1 MFRKRTK
8 KVGKQNLRK
17 QQDEDEYIEDDEND
31 TQTGLSIRKTIKK
44 QKILASLPL
53 ASLPMTIPGTISSS
67 TENNVGKNNS
77 NNNGNNDQSSSNQQ
91 QPSSE
96 LSVLATKHK
105 DNMEAFI
112 ESKIAKSTAATAN
125 KPTGI
130 TGRDESKD
138 SITNGETDISEEGLY
153 QQLALEVTND
163 TIENKTSNNSNSTDI
178 DGPNRGKQQD
188 SGDQEAGALLVGTG
202 IAEVILPVT
211 SHRHAAVASSWV
223 RNSNSSSLSSA
234 VPSSER
240 HKHTLPTTTPKPFV
254 KFRKQFT
261 RNIHQDKN
269 NNNNNNQSKEH
280 VTNEQK
286 NQDNANSMRQGFD
299 AFRGN
304 LTSDYSNNNN
314 NYERNGQRSN
324 NNSWVGKNRDD
335 EAYAHFL
342 KTAITGKRM
351 R

>member
-8 KVGKQNLRK
+8 KVGKQNLRR
-17 QQDEDEYIEDDEND
+17 QQVENIEDDDDEND

-44 QKILASLPL
+44 QKILASLP
-53 ASLPMTIPGTISSS
+53 MTIPGTLSSS
-67 TENNVGKNNS
+67 TGNNIGNNNS
-77 NNNGNNDQSSSNQQ
+77 NNNGNIDQSSSNQQ

-112 ESKIAKSTAATAN
+112 ESKIATSNAATAN
-125 KPTGI
+125 RPTGI
-130 TGRDESKD
+130 TERDESKD
-138 SITNGETDISEEGLY
+138 GIADGETDISEEGLY
-153 QQLALEVTND
+153 QQLALEVTNG
-163 TIENKTSNNSNSTDI
+163 TIENKTSSNSNSTDI
-178 DGPNRGKQQD
+178 DGPNRGKQKD

-202 IAEVILPVT
+202 IAEVILPAT
-211 SHRHAAVASSWV
+211 SHRHAAVATSWV

-240 HKHTLPTTTPKPFV
+240 HKHTLPDTTPKPFV
-254 KFRKQFT
+254 KFRKQYT
-261 RNIHQDKN
+261 RNTHQDNNHNNKN
-269 NNNNNNQSKEH
+269 SQSKEH
-280 VTNEQK
+280 VTNEQQI
-286 NQDNANSMRQGFD
+286 QDNANSVRQGFD

-304 LTSDYSNNNN
+304 PTSDYSNNNN
-314 NYERNGQRSN
+314 NERNGQRSHN
-324 NNSWVGKNRDD
+324 NKEWSGKNRDD

>member
-17 QQDEDEYIEDDEND
+17 QQDEDVYIEDGEND

-44 QKILASLPL
+44 QKILA
-53 ASLPMTIPGTISSS
+53 ALPMTIPGTILSSS
-67 TENNVGKNNS
+67 TANNVGKDNS

-202 IAEVILPVT
+202 IAEVILPMT
-211 SHRHAAVASSWV
+211 SHHHAAVASSWV

-269 NNNNNNQSKEH
+269 YNNNNNQSKEH
-280 VTNEQK
+280 ITNEQK

-304 LTSDYSNNNN
+304 PTSDYSNNNN
-314 NYERNGQRSN
+314 NERNGQRSN